1 MSKAR
6 HKSLSMSEDH
16 AFLAGKKRKPAP
28 HEFVLDAIASLSPY
42 THPMFGCLPVY
53 LKDKIV
59 LFYASK
65 PQAPRITEYGS
76 LPRRNT
82 LPRQPTPGIP
92 QLAVYSDL
100 GKSVT
105 GWQVLP
111 ADAPDFESAALRAC
125 ELVLAED
132 PRIGKVP
139 EGRRAKTRSEATRRS
154 FD

>member
-1 MSKAR
+1 
-6 HKSLSMSEDH
+6 MSEDH

-28 HEFVLDAIASLSPY
+28 HEFVLDAIASPSPY
-42 THPMFGCLPVY
+42 THPMFGRLPVY

-59 LFYASK
+59 LFYATK
-65 PQAPRITEYGS
+65 PQSPRITEYGS
-76 LPRRNT
+76 RPRRNASHDS
-82 LPRQPTPGIP
+82 LLQEFRNFRSIRI
-92 QLAVYSDL
+92 LE
-100 GKSVT
+100 KSVT

-125 ELVLAED
+125 DLVLAEY

-154 FD
+154 SH